1 MTNLTTFDSFSNIS
15 INSTHNDSN
24 DAYTIWQ
31 KGLFSLFMFPI
42 IIFSICGNILVLVAI
57 SKYSYLKITN
67 NIFLASLAIA
77 DLSVGILA
85 MPPNALQLLTGHWY
99 LKSFMCR
106 FWLASDVLFSTSSI
120 LHLCCVSIDRF
131 LSISDKYAIE
141 YKSEHPTKSLRVRL
155 MIGGCWITSA
165 LLSFGPIFSNI
176 YTSQEQVNRID
187 SLDSVNG
194 QCLMVVNLPYRFI
207 SSIVSFWL
215 PGFGMITFYSLVLR
229 KAYHLE
235 NNEFQK
241 YRSIIN
247 HMSITNNQDENS
259 TNENEG
265 RFRVKKSSKRH
276 SSNAN
281 DMANFAVGF
290 KHSSAARNSK
300 DVARIWRR
308 EFKVSL
314 PILEVFF

>member
-1 MTNLTTFDSFSNIS
+1 
-15 INSTHNDSN
+15 
-24 DAYTIWQ
+24 
-31 KGLFSLFMFPI
+31 
-42 IIFSICGNILVLVAI
+42 
-57 SKYSYLKITN
+57 
-67 NIFLASLAIA
+67 
-77 DLSVGILA
+77 
-85 MPPNALQLLTGHWY
+85 
-99 LKSFMCR
+99 
-106 FWLASDVLFSTSSI
+106 
-120 LHLCCVSIDRF
+120 
-131 LSISDKYAIE
+131 
-141 YKSEHPTKSLRVRL
+141 

-215 PGFGMITFYSLVLR
+215 PGFGMITFYTLVLR

-314 PILEVFF
+314 PILEFFF